1 VTDTPLTAV
10 FPHRHVP
17 LEGAGAPRMAGALEL
32 AAPLALGQ
40 RGLVIAP
47 PGSGATTVLQWLGAA
62 VARELPDA
70 DIHVVLVDRPVE
82 ERLEWREALP
92 TATIHGTTSDVEGP
106 EEHVALAQPFIAGA
120 AAARL
125 GRDVVL
131 LVDSLAAFARALA
144 ATHGRVDDAQ
154 VHEGGFPHVALRE
167 LRGLFGLARATAGDV
182 GGSLTI
188 IATVQVDT
196 AQALD
201 ELVLH
206 ELVGTGNVEWR
217 LNQEAF
223 RASMFPP
230 VDILASGA
238 RRAEGIVGVEEADR
252 RGAVRA
258 LVDARGTVPGLMTL
272 LDALDEAGSLARVLE
287 DPWLLSRGADDAAPP
302 SWPT

>member
-1 VTDTPLTAV
+1 MSDTSLTPV

-17 LEGAGAPRMAGALEL
+17 LEGPGAPRMAGALEL

-47 PGSGATTVLQWLGAA
+47 PVSGATTVLQWLGAA
-62 VARELPDA
+62 VARELPA
-70 DIHVVLVDRPVE
+70 AEIHVVLVDRPVE

-92 TATIHGTTSDVEGP
+92 TATIHGTTSEVEGP
-106 EEHVALAQPFIAGA
+106 EEHVALAAPFIAGA

-144 ATHGRVDDAQ
+144 ATRGAGDERVLD
-154 VHEGGFPHVALRE
+154 GGFPQVAMRE
-167 LRGLFGLARATAGDV
+167 LRGLFGLARATAGSD

-188 IATVQVDT
+188 IATVQVET
-196 AQALD
+196 AQQLD

-217 LNQEAF
+217 LDREAF
-223 RASMFPP
+223 RAGMFPP
-230 VDILASGA
+230 VDVLASGA
-238 RRAEGIVGVEEADR
+238 RRTEDIVGVAEADR

-272 LDALDEAGSLARVLE
+272 LDSLDEAGSLARVLD
-287 DPWLLSRGADDAAPP
+287 DPWLLSRGGDDAAPP